1 MLSPALD
8 ADVQLVDHLEHR
20 VGDNLRIA
28 IQLETLG
35 TGDALRAAI
44 PLLEDVDSVIVLF
57 ADHPLLTKVRM
68 VELSES
74 LRPAGAVV
82 SVLTCIVD
90 EAAGYGRIER
100 DASGSNRT
108 HCRAQGR

>member
-1 MLSPALD
+1 MPTCSWLIIWSTAS
-8 ADVQLVDHLEHR
+8 ATIS
-20 VGDNLRIA
+20 GIA

-44 PLLEDVDSVIVLF
+44 PLLADVDSVIVLF

-68 VELSES
+68 IELSES

-90 EAAGYGRIER
+90 EAA
-100 DASGSNRT
+100 DMAASTRRGGSIRM